1 MATVTKYLQDCDFTA
16 WCFGGEDFAVMNTN
30 YRNLKGQFE
39 GAGLNLTQNKIT
51 AIGIYGEYKRTT
63 SFIYPMGN
71 TNRGATLY
79 NGTSIL
85 TIGSAVSSQEDG
97 DSKMS
102 NSYASFTNYYTTD
115 ANIINSLVN
124 QINSGLV
131 VTIDLH
137 ADNKGGNSQFHIY
150 GKNIRLVVTYEP
162 LLVVTLNPNGGTV
175 EPTTKSYSSG
185 STYGTLPTPTR
196 DGYTFNYWTKED
208 GTRIYSSTAVTSS
221 HTLVAQWQIKTYTVT
236 FKDENGATLKT
247 ETVNHGS
254 TATAPND
261 PVKADTAQH
270 KYTFDGWY
278 DANGNKWYPN
288 TAIGS
293 DTTYTARFT
302 STVQRHTV
310 KWYNEDGSVLLET
323 DELVPY
329 GTMPEYNG
337 ETPTKAE
344 TVSETYE
351 HIGWSIDVNSSGT
364 TELTAVI
371 ESVDYY
377 ARFRAI
383 NKTYTVVWK
392 NDDGTVLETDTL
404 VPYGTVPD
412 YNGAVPTKD
421 DEQYDYTFLGWSAN
435 VEDTP
440 LDDIQLPTVTG
451 NITYTAVYTKT
462 PKHFMVFVDLL
473 SDKGEMLGGYMKIV
487 EYGRETGI
495 DAEEIE
501 GYRFVKWSDGNTDN
515 PRNITV
521 TAEVTYQ
528 AIYERIP
535 IPIIVNEEQ
544 PVTGVYIVPTTQTI
558 VYVVSGEV
566 PAVVA
571 NGVTVDDWSF
581 IVSNSVPDNS
591 YPIEKLYINETRV
604 Y

>member
-1 MATVTKYLQDCDFTA
+1 MATKSIQIYDSGTTA
-16 WCFGGEDFAVMNTN
+16 SSWSPTISTATINSLADSNIPDYAT
-30 YRNLKGQFE
+30 
-39 GAGLNLTQNKIT
+39 IT
-51 AIGIYGEYKRTT
+51 
-63 SFIYPMGN
+63 
-71 TNRGATLY
+71 GATLTLKAKKTWSFAKGNIKVY
-79 NGTSIL
+79 IGGTPVH
-85 TIGSAVSSQEDG
+85 SANNAVTS
-97 DSKMS
+97 DSD
-102 NSYASFTNYYTTD
+102 YTP
-115 ANIINSLVN
+115 
-124 QINSGLV
+124 
-131 VTIDLH
+131 TIDIKSYIYSGGTNAGH
-137 ADNKGGNSQFHIY
+137 IKGDVKIELTTSGGSTWWDLRNVCINYTFTANH
-150 GKNIRLVVTYEP
+150 T
-162 LLVVTLNPNGGTV
+162 VTLNPNGGTV
-175 EPTTKSYSSG
+175 SQTTLTYTDG
-185 STYGTLPTPTR
+185 ATYGTLPTPNR
-196 DGYTFNYWTKED
+196 AGYNFLYWAKED
-208 GTRIYSSTAVTSS
+208 GTRIYSSTKISSS

-302 STVQRHTV
+302 STVQRYTV

-337 ETPTKAE
+337 ATPTKAE
-344 TVSETYE
+344 TAAATYE
-351 HIGWSIDVNSSGT
+351 HIGWSIDVNSSGS

-371 ESVDYY
+371 KAVDYY

-383 NKTYTVVWK
+383 DKTYTVIWK

-440 LDDIQLPTVTG
+440 LDDEELPTVTG
-451 NITYTAVYTKT
+451 NITYTAVYEKT
-462 PKHFMVFVDLL
+462 PKTFLVFVTMLT
-473 SDKGEMLGGYMKIV
+473 DKGVMLGEYLRIV
-487 EYGRETGI
+487 SEYGREI
-495 DAEEIE
+495 VIEAKKNE

-521 TAEVTYQ
+521 TAEITYQ

-535 IPIIVNEEQ
+535 VPIIVNEEQ
-544 PVTGVYIVPTTQTI
+544 RVTGVYIVPATQTI
-558 VYVVSGEV
+558 VYVISGEV
-566 PAVVA
+566 PVVVA

-581 IVSNSVPDNS
+581 RVSNSIPDNS